1 MENFIT
7 AEIDKDLLNGKCKS
21 IKTRFPPEPNGYL
34 HLGHA
39 KSICLNFGIA
49 EKYNGKCNLRYDD
62 TNPSTETEEFA
73 KSIEEDLKWLGFNP
87 SYISYASDYFEEI
100 YDAAHILIARGL
112 AYVCDLTSEEISSY
126 RGTLVSPG
134 KNSPYRNRSVEENL
148 RLFMDMKSGLYAA
161 GTKTLRAKIDMAS
174 PNMNM
179 RDPVIYRIDNTS
191 HFRTGTKWNIYPT
204 YDFAHPL
211 CDCFENISHSICTL
225 EFEDHRPLYDWV
237 VRAYSDES
245 AYELFPD
252 TEKDVLESKA
262 KCSYYLH
269 TPDLNKPRQI
279 EFARLNVEG
288 ITLSKR
294 KLASLISPTVKWD
307 DANMPT
313 ISGLRNRGISAAA
326 IRKFCEEI
334 GVAKFNG
341 TIDPAVFNKIIRDE
355 LNKTAKRVM
364 AVRKPLN
371 VKLLNFTGTKVVK
384 IENNPED
391 TTTGAREVEFGTYI
405 FISEED
411 FAEIPPKG
419 FHRLTVGSE
428 VRLKSA
434 GIIKCEKI
442 DKSSGTLECSI
453 DHNTERK
460 VKSTIH
466 WVNKDKY
473 KVGVVELLNPLFL
486 DKDCEIINDGDTPCF
501 SVYIEPMDFAVGEIY
516 QFMRM
521 GYFKVVA
528 IRPSLVFRE
537 VIDLKDSWK
546 K

>member
-7 AEIDKDLLNGKCKS
+7 AEIDKDLLDKKCKE

-49 EKYNGKCNLRYDD
+49 EKYNGSCNLRFDD
-62 TNPSTETEEFA
+62 TNPSAETEEYA
-73 KSIEEDLKWLGFNP
+73 KSIEEDLRWLGFSP
-87 SYISYASDYFEEI
+87 SYVSYASDFFEEI
-100 YDAAHILIARGL
+100 YNEAHILIANGL
-112 AYVCDLTSEEISSY
+112 AYVDDLSSEEISSY
-126 RGTLVSPG
+126 RGTLTTPG

-148 RLFMDMKSGLYAA
+148 RLFLDMKNRLYAT
-161 GTKTLRAKIDMAS
+161 GSKVLRAKIDMAS

-179 RDPVIYRIDNTS
+179 RDPVIYRIDFSN
-191 HFRTGTKWNIYPT
+191 HFKTGTKWCIYPT

-211 CDCFENISHSICTL
+211 CDFFENISHSICTL

-237 VRAYSDES
+237 INNSS
-245 AYELFPD
+245 LSGFG
-252 TEKDVLESKA
+252 
-262 KCSYYLH
+262 
-269 TPDLNKPRQI
+269 NKPRQI

-294 KLASLISPTVKWD
+294 KLAALVGPTISWD
-307 DANMPT
+307 SPNMPT
-313 ISGLRNRGISAAA
+313 ISGLRNRGISATA

-355 LNKTAKRVM
+355 LNRTAKRVM
-364 AVRKPLN
+364 AVEKPISIELT
-371 VKLLNFTGTKVVK
+371 NFTNNKVVK
-384 IENNPED
+384 VENNPED
-391 TTTGAREVEFGTYI
+391 LTTGTRDVEFSNNI
-405 FISEED
+405 IISEED
-411 FAEIPPKG
+411 FAEVPPKG
-419 FHRLTVGSE
+419 FHRLTIGNE
-428 VRLKSA
+428 VRLKGA

-442 DKSSGTLECSI
+442 VKKTEYNTLLCTFDSNIEK
-453 DHNTERK
+453 K

-466 WVNKDKY
+466 WVNRDNCKRGS
-473 KVGVVELLNPLFL
+473 VTLLNPLFK
-486 DKDCEIINDGDTPCF
+486 DKECEIVNDDFLTQLT
-501 SVYIEPMDFAVGEIY
+501 VEIEPLDFKVGEIY

-521 GYFKVVA
+521 GYFKVISVEP
-528 IRPSLVFRE
+528 RLEFRE
-537 VIDLKDSWK
+537 IINLKDSWK